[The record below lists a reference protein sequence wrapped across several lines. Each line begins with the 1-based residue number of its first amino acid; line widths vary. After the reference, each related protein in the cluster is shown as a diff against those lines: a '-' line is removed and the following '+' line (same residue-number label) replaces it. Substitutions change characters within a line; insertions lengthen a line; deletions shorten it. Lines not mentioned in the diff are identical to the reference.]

1 MESTINQL
9 YSLLN
14 SLETEKREENMCKKR
29 KSKRGTL
36 KKIKLIALYM
46 KRSLKNLLKTIST
59 EDFNKIA
66 EKTRSLLEY

>member
-1 MESTINQL
+1 
-9 YSLLN
+9 
-14 SLETEKREENMCKKR
+14 MCKKR